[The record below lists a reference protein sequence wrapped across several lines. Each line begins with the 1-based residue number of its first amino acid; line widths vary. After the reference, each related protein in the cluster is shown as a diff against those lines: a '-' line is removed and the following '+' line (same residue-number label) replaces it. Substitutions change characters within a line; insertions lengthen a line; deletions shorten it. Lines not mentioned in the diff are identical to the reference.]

1 MQMIGKDFVL
11 MLIDLR
17 MENLRGDLRLGNS
30 NHAVIE
36 GQLASLQDIKNQIDF
51 IVPVSRDAPV
61 FSAPV
66 EMAPLRVLAS

>member
-30 NHAVIE
+30 NRAVIE

-51 IVPVSRDAPV
+51 IVPVSRDAPA
-61 FSAPV
+61 FRAPV